1 MNNLKRIFSYMKK
14 NTIIT
19 LIILTIISTLIG
31 VITPYIIGKAIDN
44 INKNIINLL
53 IVLLIFY
60 IIKLIIS
67 IITNNIVIT
76 KSQNILYELRKEV
89 FNKLEQL
96 PIPYFDK
103 NEKGN
108 IMSILTNDIDK
119 INDCLSEVIITI
131 IASIITFIGV
141 TIMMFYMNFILSSIV
156 IITVPLFFI
165 IISKMSK
172 KINDYFME
180 SQNTLGE
187 LTSETEEI
195 VSNLKTIKTIN
206 KEKYF
211 IRKFDKINGKYKKI
225 SINSNM
231 YSYLLLPINIILNN
245 LSNILI
251 IGVGSILVVKGKIEI
266 GSIIAFLSYASM
278 FREPITEV
286 ASLSSTIGEAIAGS
300 NRIFEIIDYKIE
312 KNKNNKKLDFKKNIV
327 FKNVKFK
334 YDKKDILKNID
345 FEIKAKEKIAII
357 GQTGSGKTT
366 IASLLLNFYKINSGK
381 ILIDNIDINDID
393 IKSLRENIGI
403 VLQENYL
410 FNGTIMENIKY
421 GNKISDERVIE
432 ICKKIGANR
441 FIEKLENGYN
451 TVIDCDASNISNGE
465 KQLISIIRCIV
476 KNPKIVILDEA
487 TSDVDLKTEKYIY
500 QGLQELLKNKTSI
513 IIAHR
518 LSTIK
523 NADKIIVI
531 EKGKIIEI
539 GNHNKLIKNKNKY
552 YELYNK
558 QFE

>member
-60 IIKLIIS
+60 IMKLIIS
-67 IITNNIVIT
+67 IITNNIVII

-96 PIPYFDK
+96 PLTYFDK
-103 NEKGN
+103 NDKGN

-211 IRKFDKINGKYKKI
+211 IRKFDKINEKYKKI

-381 ILIDNIDINDID
+381 ILIDDIDINDID

-487 TSDVDLKTEKYIY
+487 TSNVDLKTEKYIY

>member
-60 IIKLIIS
+60 IMKLIIS
-67 IITNNIVIT
+67 IITNNIVII

-96 PIPYFDK
+96 PLTYFDK
-103 NEKGN
+103 NDKGN

-211 IRKFDKINGKYKKI
+211 IRKFDKINEKYKKI

-334 YDKKDILKNID
+334 YDKKYILKNID

-366 IASLLLNFYKINSGK
+366 IASLLLKFYKINSGK

-421 GNKISDERVIE
+421 GNKISDEKVIE

-451 TVIDCDASNISNGE
+451 TVIDYDASNISNGE